1 MEVSGAH
8 ANDSPYFSPLL
19 DATVQSGFQI
29 KEVSADKGYDSFNN
43 RRLTL
48 VKGAIPYIPHREVVY
63 NLKEKSELWKRMYY
77 FYKFKEAEFKQH
89 YHKRSNVE
97 TVFSMIKA
105 KFGERIRSK
114 TNVSQTNEVLCKV
127 LCHNLCCLIQSMY
140 ELGVDVDFRSEGQ

>member
-1 MEVSGAH
+1 VEVSGAH